1 MGDWFV
7 RIASLLILDRLA
19 PGSGDALGTLVIV
32 KTIPP
37 VFISPLGGF
46 LADKYDRRIIMMT
59 LDCIGAVAVLFFLLA
74 IRLES
79 LLMFYV
85 VSFVKATIHALY
97 EPSTKS
103 LVRMIVPELSS
114 LKRAATLSGMAWAGM
129 LVLGG
134 VIAGDSA
141 GYIGLQVCYVI
152 NSVTYFVSAL
162 ILSRLEGDYKVSHQS
177 NIERTNAIPVVD
189 ERSHVPADWQHVGSM
204 YRLRHFC
211 QPVITFCQMV
221 KELLTYLKSCGFG
234 SLVLLKATGTII
246 FGPSDILNVS
256 FADIAGDEVATSK
269 RLGYLFSSLGV
280 GYVLGPIAANY
291 YTDTTKPK
299 TLQLACTGSFMFMTV
314 GWIGISQAPNFGGI
328 AGFSMIR
335 AFGSGILWINST
347 LLLQMLTR
355 PDLLGRILALEF
367 GLSMLTDAAA
377 ATLTG
382 HLKDR
387 GYTPSQL
394 SSGVGAVSGLFF
406 CVWSIYHLFGC
417 GAARKKFNKV
427 EQCTPNLE
435 S

>member
-7 RIASLLILDRLA
+7 RVASLLVLDRLA

-37 VFISPLGGF
+37 VFISPIGGF
-46 LADKYDRRIIMMT
+46 LADKYDRRKIMMT

-79 LLMFYV
+79 LFMFYV
-85 VSFVKATIHALY
+85 VTFVRATIHALY

-103 LVRMIVPELSS
+103 IVPMIVPELSS
-114 LKRAATLSGMAWAGM
+114 LKRAATLNGMAWAFM

-134 VIAGDSA
+134 VVAGDSA

-152 NSVTYFVSAL
+152 DSVTYFVSAVV
-162 ILSRLEGDYKVSHQS
+162 LSRLEGDYMVSHQS
-177 NIERTNAIPVVD
+177 NVEPTGAITAVD
-189 ERSHVPADWQHVGSM
+189 ERSNVPTDRQNVGSM
-204 YRLRHFC
+204 YRLRHAC
-211 QPVITFCQMV
+211 QPVFTFCQMV
-221 KELLTYLKSCGFG
+221 KEVFTYLQSSGFG

-256 FADIAGDEVATSK
+256 YAEIAGDEVATSK
-269 RLGYLFSSLGV
+269 RLGYLFSSLGL
-280 GYVLGPIAANY
+280 GYVLGPIAANF
-291 YTDTTKPK
+291 YTDTSQPK
-299 TLQLACTGSFMFMTV
+299 TLQLACTSSFIFMTV
-314 GWIGISQAPNFGGI
+314 GWIGISQAPSFSGI
-328 AGFSMIR
+328 AGFSIIR

-347 LLLQMLTR
+347 LLLQTLTR

-367 GLSMLTDAAA
+367 GLSMLSDAAA

-406 CVWSIYHLFGC
+406 CGWSIYHLFGR
-417 GAARKKFNKV
+417 GAARKKFN
-427 EQCTPNLE
+427 
-435 S
+435 